1 MRRIIAIIIALSVLG
16 IAVLG
21 FASMA
26 HENSHNPG
34 SCIGFATGANCPAKI
49 ASFSDVAGHIA
60 AVQGFSL
67 GIITSSL
74 FMGVLL
80 VVTFWFFRQKIFNIQ
95 DPPGLAYQ
103 RERTIQYDVP
113 LTHRFLKW
121 LARHEARDPHAFFR
135 VHEHV

>member
-1 MRRIIAIIIALSVLG
+1 MKRIIAIIIALSVLG

-34 SCIGFATGANCPAKI
+34 SCIGFAAGANCPATI
-49 ASFSDVAGHIA
+49 ASFSDIAGHIA

-67 GIITSSL
+67 GIINSSL

-80 VVTFWFFRQKIFNIQ
+80 VVALWFSRQEIMKIQ
-95 DPPGLAYQ
+95 DSPLHAYQ
-103 RERTIQYDVP
+103 LERTIPHDIP
-113 LTHRFLKW
+113 LTHRLHKW
-121 LARHEARDPHAFFR
+121 LARHEARDPHVFSW
-135 VHEHV
+135 VHEPF